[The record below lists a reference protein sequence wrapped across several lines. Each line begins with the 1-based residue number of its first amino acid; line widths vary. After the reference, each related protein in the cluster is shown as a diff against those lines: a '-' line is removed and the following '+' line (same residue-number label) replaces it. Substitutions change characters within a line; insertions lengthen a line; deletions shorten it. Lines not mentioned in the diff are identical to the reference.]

1 MEKWKK
7 WKMVTND
14 SNDGTDLDMFKIVF
28 SKVNYG
34 PCWIGKMMVMMI
46 VAMVTSIGT
55 LQG

>member
-1 MEKWKK
+1 
-7 WKMVTND
+7 MVTND

-28 SKVNYG
+28 SKENYG